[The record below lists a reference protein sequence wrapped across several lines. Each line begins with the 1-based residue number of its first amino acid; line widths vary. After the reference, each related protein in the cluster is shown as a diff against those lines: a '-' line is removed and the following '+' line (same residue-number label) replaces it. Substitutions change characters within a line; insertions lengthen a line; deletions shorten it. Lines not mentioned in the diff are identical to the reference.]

1 MTFVTTQP
9 EILTAAASQL
19 QGIGTALTARNAA
32 AAAPTRGVVPAAA
45 DEVSGL
51 TATQFSAHA
60 ALYQAVSA
68 QAAAIHDFFVQV
80 LGASA
85 ASYASTEAAN
95 AIVAS

>member
-9 EILTAAASQL
+9 EVLTAAASQL
-19 QGIGTALTARNAA
+19 QGIGTVLTARNAEV
-32 AAAPTRGVVPAAA
+32 AAPTLGLVPAAA

-68 QAAAIHDFFVQV
+68 QAAVIHEFFVQV

-85 ASYASTEAAN
+85 GSYAGTEAAN
-95 AIVAS
+95 AVVAS